1 PKDSAEELERLHDKR
16 QREGLTEAEAQAAA
30 AALLAQRGHDIFG
43 VVSSFGFNAKPRT
56 GSVARFA
63 MDVTS
68 GAAGVDR
75 SAPMRRGR
83 SRTGVENP
91 SQSLARE
98 VRGFDTGDAGV
109 SLVIPSRRMPGPRD
123 LLRMRA
129 FTVCTPERRD
139 GPAR

>member
-1 PKDSAEELERLHDKR
+1 QRICSFSVMRRTVDDPDQDASLVRASSSPFR
-16 QREGLTEAEAQAAA
+16 QTPSRISE
-30 AALLAQRGHDIFG
+30 
-43 VVSSFGFNAKPRT
+43 FNAKPRT

-75 SAPMRRGR
+75 SAPMRRVR

-98 VRGFDTGDAGV
+98 VRGFDTGDA
-109 SLVIPSRRMPGPRD
+109 
-123 LLRMRA
+123 
-129 FTVCTPERRD
+129 
-139 GPAR
+139 